1 MGFIDQ
7 FIASASFDKKKVL
20 AFRDQSIWRAI
31 FYVIVLVL
39 LTELLVTF
47 INPPTFYEEF
57 IQSPVIFHYIR
68 ILLVMVEHFLILSL
82 LALAGNSYN
91 KKLNLAY
98 GQVWF
103 ITACGISAPIF
114 VKTLLRLMGFTFPG
128 LGFVYWAVVAGFSI
142 IVLRGD
148 S

>member
-20 AFRDQSIWRAI
+20 AFKEQSIWRAI

-39 LTELLVTF
+39 LTEIVVTF
-47 INPPTFYEEF
+47 INPPAFNEEL
-57 IQSPVIFHYIR
+57 IQSAVIFHYIR
-68 ILLVMVEHFLILSL
+68 IFLVMVEHFVILSL
-82 LALAGNSYN
+82 LALAGHRYN
-91 KKLNLAY
+91 RELNLNL

-114 VKTLLRLMGFTFPG
+114 VKTFLRLIGFTFPG
-128 LGFVYWAVVAGFSI
+128 LGFVYWAVVAVFGI
-142 IVLRGD
+142 IVLRGE
-148 S
+148 